1 MEIQETN
8 NQRLVLSEKDG
19 ELSLIYIFIAL
30 LILAAAVPFHLWGEI
45 PWLAYLGYGLA
56 AFVLVIAFLA
66 RNSWHR
72 LVFDR
77 EADHV
82 VYTRKLAL
90 RRKTETMPL
99 SAVHSVIVKEREI
112 RVESGKS
119 TVYRV
124 VIRPFEGSGHYAIGF
139 LMPGQRAAER
149 VAERCTDWLGTEAAA
164 ADA

>member
-8 NQRLVLSEKDG
+8 GRRLVLSEKDG

-45 PWLAYLGYGLA
+45 PWLAYLGYLLA

-72 LVFDR
+72 LIFDR
-77 EADHV
+77 DADHV

-99 SAVHSVIVKEREI
+99 SAVHSVVVKEREI

-149 VAERCTDWLGTEAAA
+149 VAARCTDWLGTEAHTV
-164 ADA
+164 